1 MRMSWIKLNPCPCPC
16 PCPLLTLP
24 NPGGTAKTMGK
35 IELLDPRASL
45 RVVDRP
51 LAGRRAAFTGMR
63 IGFLSNKKANATLLL
78 SEIETLLRA
87 HFGEFEAVYGEKG
100 AAVAAPPEI
109 MAELETCAAV
119 LTGMA
124 DCGSCTSWSLH
135 DAVTLEDKGIP
146 SVLLCTDE
154 FAPLARAESVA
165 KGMSGLPLAVIPHPL
180 ADNRANEVKRKAEA
194 VVAEI
199 ITILTGTASALADRY
214 RPLYHRLAETRLGR
228 PAACVDDVC
237 VTDPAAESR
246 A

>member
-1 MRMSWIKLNPCPCPC
+1 M
-16 PCPLLTLP
+16 TQ
-24 NPGGTAKTMGK
+24 
-35 IELLDPRASL
+35 
-45 RVVDRP
+45 RP
-51 LAGRRAAFTGMR
+51 LAARPAALSGTR

-78 SEIETLLRA
+78 SEIESLLHARL
-87 HFGEFEAVYGEKG
+87 GPFEAVYGEKG

-109 MAELETCAAV
+109 MAQLESCSVV

-165 KGMSGLPLAVIPHPL
+165 KGMNGLPLAVIPHPL
-180 ADNRANEVKRKAEA
+180 ADNRPAEVKRKAEA
-194 VVAEI
+194 IVDEVVE
-199 ITILTGTASALADRY
+199 ILTGSATALADRY
-214 RPLYHRLAETRLGR
+214 RPLYHRLAETRLR
-228 PAACVDDVC
+228 SSAPCLDEVC
-237 VTDPAAESR
+237 VADPVESR

>member
-1 MRMSWIKLNPCPCPC
+1 M
-16 PCPLLTLP
+16 
-24 NPGGTAKTMGK
+24 AK
-35 IELLDPRASL
+35 IELLDPRGAL
-45 RVVDRP
+45 RVAQRP
-51 LAGRRAAFTGMR
+51 LAPRSAAFAGTR

-78 SEIETLLRA
+78 AEIETLLRA
-87 HFGEFEAVYGEKG
+87 HLGPFESVHGEKG

-109 MAELETCAAV
+109 MAQLETCAAV

-180 ADNRANEVKRKAEA
+180 ADNRPNEVKRKAEA
-194 VVAEI
+194 IVAEVVA
-199 ITILTGTASALADRY
+199 ILTQPAAVLEAQY

-228 PAACVDDVC
+228 SAACVDDTC
-237 VTDPAAESR
+237 VVDPTAGSHA
-246 A
+246 

>member
-1 MRMSWIKLNPCPCPC
+1 M
-16 PCPLLTLP
+16 
-24 NPGGTAKTMGK
+24 AK
-35 IELLDPRASL
+35 IELLDPRGAL
-45 RVVDRP
+45 RVAQRP
-51 LAGRRAAFTGMR
+51 LAARPSALPR

-78 SEIETLLRA
+78 SEIEKLLRA
-87 HFGEFEAVYGEKG
+87 RLGSFEAVYGEKG

-135 DAVTLEDKGIP
+135 DAVTLEEKGIA

-165 KGMSGLPLAVIPHPL
+165 KGMGGLPLAVIPHPL
-180 ADNRANEVKRKAEA
+180 ADNHGDEVRQKAEA
-194 VVAEI
+194 IVAEVLA
-199 ITILTGTASALADRY
+199 ILTRPAAALEEQY

-228 PAACVDDVC
+228 KVACVDDAC
-237 VTDPAAESR
+237 VVDPAAESR
-246 A
+246 V